1 MMRYF
6 HGGRPGLAPG
16 ETIRSAAATGV
27 PSVSDAAGDAYR
39 KDRVYITT
47 SEREARDYAG
57 LFVPPS
63 PSSLA
68 DLGGAVYE
76 VEPLGPV
83 EPDRD
88 YKSQPGV
95 SWETTEARVL
105 RVVDE
110 RVNAETHR
118 DRAPRPA

>member
-1 MMRYF
+1 MRYF

-16 ETIRSAAATGV
+16 ETIKSAAATGI
-27 PSVSDAAGDAYR
+27 PSVSAVADAYR

-47 SEREARDYAG
+47 SESEARDYAG

-88 YKSQPGV
+88 YEGQPGV

-110 RVNAETHR
+110 RVR
-118 DRAPRPA
+118 PDLSGQAPGPA